1 MAKVERS
8 GELME
13 QHITILG
20 VLHIAY
26 GALGILIAM
35 IVFMAVVGG
44 GMLSGDTEAM
54 AITSLVGTSIAT
66 FLIVPSLPGL
76 IGGLGIFRYRQW
88 ARITLLVVGFI
99 NLLIVPFGTILGI
112 YTIWVL
118 MNIEVK
124 DMFEKQAAGRVAR
137 GES

>member
-1 MAKVERS
+1 
-8 GELME
+8 ME

>member
-1 MAKVERS
+1 
-8 GELME
+8 ME

-20 VLHIAY
+20 VLHIAW
-26 GALGILIAM
+26 GALGVLTAM
-35 IVFMAVVGG
+35 IVFIAVVGG
-44 GMLSGDTEAM
+44 GVLSGDPEAL

-66 FLIVPSLPGL
+66 FLFIPSLPGL
-76 IGGLGIFRYRQW
+76 IGGIGIFKYRQW
-88 ARITLLVVGFI
+88 ARITLLVVGFV
-99 NLLIVPFGTILGI
+99 NLIIVPFGTILGI

-124 DMFEKQAAGRVAR
+124 EMFEKRAAGGVAQ

>member
-1 MAKVERS
+1 
-8 GELME
+8 ME

-35 IVFMAVVGG
+35 IVLITVVGAG
-44 GMLSGDTEAM
+44 VLSGDAEAL
-54 AITSLVGTSIAT
+54 AITSLVGTSIAMIL
-66 FLIVPSLPGL
+66 FIPALPGM
-76 IGGLGIFRYRQW
+76 IGGIGVLKYRQW
-88 ARITLLVVGFI
+88 ARITLLAVGFL

-124 DMFEKQAAGRVAR
+124 EMFEKGAAGGAAQ

>member
-1 MAKVERS
+1 MD
-8 GELME
+8 

-20 VLHIAY
+20 VLHIAC

-35 IVFMAVVGG
+35 LMFAVIVGG
-44 GMLSGDTEAM
+44 GMLSGDPEAM
-54 AITSLVGTSIAT
+54 AITSVVGLSIG
-66 FLIVPSLPGL
+66 FCLFIPCLPGL
-76 IGGLGIFRYRQW
+76 IGGIGVLKYRQW
-88 ARITLLVVGFI
+88 ARIMLLVVGFI

-124 DMFEKQAAGRVAR
+124 DMFIDRAAGGAAR
-137 GES
+137 RES

>member
-1 MAKVERS
+1 
-8 GELME
+8 ME

-20 VLHIAY
+20 VLHIAW
-26 GALGILIAM
+26 GALGVLVAM
-35 IVFMAVVGG
+35 IVFIAVVGG
-44 GMLSGDTEAM
+44 GVLSGDPEAL

-66 FLIVPSLPGL
+66 LLFIPSLPGL
-76 IGGLGIFRYRQW
+76 IGGIGLFKYRQW
-88 ARITLLVVGFI
+88 ARITLLVVGFV

-124 DMFEKQAAGRVAR
+124 DMFDKRAAGGVAQ

>member
-1 MAKVERS
+1 
-8 GELME
+8 ME

-20 VLHIAY
+20 VLHIAW
-26 GALGILIAM
+26 GVLGVLAAM
-35 IVFMAVVGG
+35 IVFIAVVGG
-44 GMLSGDTEAM
+44 GVLSGDPEAL
-54 AITSLVGTSIAT
+54 AITLLVGTSIAT
-66 FLIVPSLPGL
+66 FLFLPSLPGL
-76 IGGLGIFRYRQW
+76 IGGIGIFKYRQW

-99 NLLIVPFGTILGI
+99 NLIIVPFGTILGI

-124 DMFEKQAAGRVAR
+124 EMFDKRAADGAAQ

>member
-1 MAKVERS
+1 
-8 GELME
+8 ME

-35 IVFMAVVGG
+35 IVFIAVVGG
-44 GMLSGDTEAM
+44 GMLSGDAEAL
-54 AITSLVGTSIAT
+54 AITLLVGTSIAT
-66 FLIVPSLPGL
+66 FLFIPSLPGL
-76 IGGLGIFRYRQW
+76 IGGLGIFKYRQW

-124 DMFEKQAAGRVAR
+124 EMFEKEAAGCVAQ
-137 GES
+137 GGS

>member
-1 MAKVERS
+1 
-8 GELME
+8 ME

-26 GALGILIAM
+26 GAIGILVAM
-35 IVFMAVVGG
+35 IVFIAVVGG
-44 GMLSGDTEAM
+44 GMLSGDAEAL
-54 AITSLVGTSIAT
+54 AITTIVGTSIAM
-66 FLIVPSLPGL
+66 FLFIPSAPGL
-76 IGGLGIFRYRQW
+76 IGGLGIFKYRQW
-88 ARITLLVVGFI
+88 ARITLLVVGFV

-124 DMFEKQAAGRVAR
+124 DMFEKRAVDGVAR
-137 GES
+137 EES

>member
-1 MAKVERS
+1 
-8 GELME
+8 ME

-20 VLHIAY
+20 VLHIAW
-26 GALGILIAM
+26 GALGVLAAM
-35 IVFMAVVGG
+35 IVFIAVVGG
-44 GMLSGDTEAM
+44 GVLSGDPEAL

-66 FLIVPSLPGL
+66 FLFLPSLPGL
-76 IGGLGIFRYRQW
+76 IGGIGIFKYRQW

-99 NLLIVPFGTILGI
+99 NLIIVPFGTILGI

-124 DMFEKQAAGRVAR
+124 EMFDKRAADGAAQ

>member
-1 MAKVERS
+1 
-8 GELME
+8 ME

-20 VLHIAY
+20 VLHIAW
-26 GALGILIAM
+26 GALGVLVAMLI
-35 IVFMAVVGG
+35 FTAVVGG
-44 GMLSGDTEAM
+44 GMLSCDPEAM
-54 AITSLVGTSIAT
+54 AITSIVGSSIA
-66 FLIVPSLPGL
+66 FCLFVPCLPGL
-76 IGGLGIFRYRQW
+76 IGGIGLLKYRQW

-124 DMFEKQAAGRVAR
+124 DMFEDRAGGAAAK

>member
-1 MAKVERS
+1 
-8 GELME
+8 ME

-26 GALGILIAM
+26 GAIGLLVAM
-35 IVFMAVVGG
+35 IIFMLLVGA
-44 GMLSGDTEAM
+44 GMLSGDAEAM
-54 AITSLVGTSIAT
+54 AITGLVGTSIAT
-66 FLIVPSLPGL
+66 LLFIPSLPGL
-76 IGGLGIFRYRQW
+76 IGGLGIFKYRQW
-88 ARITLLVVGFI
+88 ARVTLLVVGFV

-124 DMFEKQAAGRVAR
+124 DMFDSGAAGGVAQ

>member
-1 MAKVERS
+1 
-8 GELME
+8 ME

-26 GALGILIAM
+26 GALGVLIAM
-35 IVFMAVVGG
+35 IVFIAVVGG
-44 GMLSGDTEAM
+44 GMLSGDADAI
-54 AITSLVGTSIAT
+54 AITSLVGTTVAT
-66 FLIVPSLPGL
+66 FLFLPCLPGL
-76 IGGLGIFRYRQW
+76 IGGIGVLKQRQW

-124 DMFEKQAAGRVAR
+124 ELFDRGAAGGAAG

>member
-1 MAKVERS
+1 
-8 GELME
+8 ME

-44 GMLSGDTEAM
+44 GMLSGDYDAI
-54 AITSLVGTSIAT
+54 AITSLVGTTVAT
-66 FLIVPSLPGL
+66 FLFIPCLPGL
-76 IGGLGIFRYRQW
+76 IGGIGIFKYKQW

-124 DMFEKQAAGRVAR
+124 DMFEKRAAGGAV
-137 GES
+137 

>member
-1 MAKVERS
+1 
-8 GELME
+8 ME

-20 VLHIAY
+20 VLHIAW

-35 IVFMAVVGG
+35 IVFAAVVGG
-44 GMLSGDTEAM
+44 GMLSGDPEAM
-54 AITSLVGTSIAT
+54 AITSIVGTSVAT
-66 FLIVPSLPGL
+66 CLLIPCLPGL
-76 IGGLGIFRYRQW
+76 IGGIGVLKYRQW

-99 NLLIVPFGTILGI
+99 NLLLIPFGTILGI

-124 DMFEKQAAGRVAR
+124 GMFENSSVRGAAR
-137 GES
+137 GAGSC